1 MDLSL
6 VIVHYKAPDLL
17 EQCIKSITAKYPELR
32 GHFVI
37 VDNSPEKATRQRIK
51 KTFPNERYIPSRKN
65 VGFAKAINW
74 GIYNSQSKYILIL
87 NQDIIM
93 RDEAVQKMYD
103 YLEKYQDAALCAPKL
118 IYTDGS
124 IQDSCCRFYTPWVI
138 VYRRTWFG
146 RLPFAKKSIEIFTM
160 ADYDHQTTK
169 DVDWVTGAA
178 MMIRR
183 AAVEKVGPMD
193 ERFFFYFE
201 DVDWC
206 RRFWESG
213 WRITYL
219 PEAQMTHYH
228 SRESAEKTGF
238 WSLTKKMTRVHI
250 KSGVKYF
257 IKYRKHKEAP
267 RDIFNKTQ
275 GQSEKLIKPQS

>member
-37 VDNSPEKATRQRIK
+37 VDNSPNKTSSRKIK
-51 KTFPNERYIPSRKN
+51 KAFPKERYIPSRSN

-74 GIYNSQSKYILIL
+74 GIYNSDSKYILIL

-93 RDEAVQKMYD
+93 RDDAIKKMYD
-103 YLEKYQDAALCAPKL
+103 FLESHSDAALCAPKL

-124 IQDSCCRFYTPWVI
+124 IQPSCCRFYTPRVI
-138 VYRRTWFG
+138 LYRRTWFG
-146 RLPFAKKSIEIFTM
+146 KLPFAKKSIETFTM
-160 ADYDHQTTK
+160 ADYDHASTK
-169 DVDWVTGAA
+169 EVDWVTGAA

-183 AAVEKVGPMD
+183 RAIEKVGPMD

-206 RRFWESG
+206 RRFWENG
-213 WRITYL
+213 WRVVYL

-238 WSLTKKMTRVHI
+238 WSLTTKMTRIHVQ
-250 KSGVKYF
+250 SGIKYF
-257 IKYRKHKEAP
+257 LKYRKHKTAP
-267 RDIFNKTQ
+267 REVFNKTKQ
-275 GQSEKLIKPQS
+275 KNNG

>member
-17 EQCIKSITAKYPELR
+17 EQCIKSITAKYPELA

-37 VDNSPEKATRQRIK
+37 VDNSPSPATARRIKAT
-51 KTFPNERYIPSRKN
+51 FPRERYIPSRAN

-93 RDEAVQKMYD
+93 RDDAVKKMYD
-103 YLEKYQDAALCAPKL
+103 YLEAHRDTALCAPKL

-124 IQDSCCRFYTPWVI
+124 IQSSCCRFYTPGVI
-138 VYRRTWFG
+138 VYRRTWIG
-146 RLPFAKKSIEIFTM
+146 RLPFAKRAISSFIM
-160 ADYDHQTTK
+160 SDYDHLAIR

-183 AAVEKVGPMD
+183 AAIDKVGPMD

-206 RRFWESG
+206 RRFWENG

-238 WSLTKKMTRVHI
+238 WSLTKKMTRVHV
-250 KSGVKYF
+250 KSGIKYF
-257 IKYRKHKEAP
+257 IKYRKHKTAT
-267 RDIFNKTQ
+267 RDVLNKT
-275 GQSEKLIKPQS
+275 KLKTNG